1 MIIAE
6 ITPTAQQITQ
16 ITPFS
21 SETINLTHMSV
32 TCGDYIPGSDTN
44 VFKAQFGVPK
54 VNNDGDM
61 VNITR
66 GGFEGVVL
74 TQSEL
79 STWGVNDESLL
90 TIVANKLGL
99 TILSFTNT

>member
-6 ITPTAQQITQ
+6 ITPTAQQIKT

-21 SETINLTHMSV
+21 SETINLTHMKV
-32 TCGDYIPGSDTN
+32 VCFNYIPGSDTN
-44 VFKAQFGVPK
+44 IFTAQFGVPIIDSK
-54 VNNDGDM
+54 GVM
-61 VNITR
+61 TNITR
-66 GGFEGVVL
+66 GGSEGIVL

-90 TIVANKLGL
+90 SIVANKLGL

>member
-6 ITPTAQQITQ
+6 ITPTAQQIKT

-21 SETINLTHMSV
+21 SETISLTHMAV
-32 TCGDYIPGSDTN
+32 VCYNYTPGVDTN
-44 VFKAQFGVPK
+44 IFGVPLI
-54 VNNDGDM
+54 NPEGTM
-61 VNITR
+61 FNITK
-66 GGFEGVVL
+66 GATENVVL

-79 STWGVNDESLL
+79 STWGTNDESLL
-90 TIVANKLGL
+90 SIVANKLGL